1 VNDNATVRE
10 LIQEAMDQMS
20 ERGNTAVRIPV
31 VTCGGVRYDM
41 DIAIARIN
49 GAPCCRTAPLLQ

>member
-1 VNDNATVRE
+1 MNERTTVQE
-10 LIQEAMDQMS
+10 LIQAAIDRMS
-20 ERGNTAVRIPV
+20 ERGRTAVRIPV

-49 GAPCCRTAPLLQ
+49 GEPCCRMAQLLQ